1 MRINTNYLSVNILTA
16 LLMLVFMMPLFAQE
30 EDDANISEY
39 QEEVR
44 QMVSFLQYSMNVLGD
59 PAYSAKEKDV
69 VINESFSKIFV
80 DDKVQIEDD
89 LVRKRDVVTNK
100 DVQAYLKDVDFFFKQ
115 VTFEFNII
123 DIDHNESPDGKLFFT
138 VKLMRSLKGIT
149 VENDSMNSDQE
160 RYIEVN
166 VDEENKDL
174 KIASIYTTKL
184 SRDEELTFW
193 WAGLSMEWRTILGVD
208 IIVKEGLRLSD
219 VTMFSDS
226 TYVVGTEQFSDTI
239 KIIEFVKKAADKQ
252 FLDLSGVYMIQN
264 LKPLVQLKKLAKLD
278 ISGSAIKDIFP
289 IRNITTLTYLDCS
302 STMIEDLSPLRYSK
316 SLRELRIGNT
326 PVHSITVIENFDNL
340 EVLDLSQTVIDSLPS
355 IDHLIHLKALNCG
368 STNIIRLDS
377 IRHLNSLEVLD
388 CSNTVIDNLEPISRL
403 QKLKKLNISKTKIFS
418 LEPLASVKTLEI
430 LMIEDNEIDKLSGLE
445 ELAELQVVYAD
456 NCKIEIDEFVNFA
469 SKNINTEIIF
479 MTGILEEYWES
490 LDVNW
495 KQYFSEM
502 LQIGDSLNSRDL
514 HKILKTKNI
523 DISGKSAFVELSPL
537 KYTPLLESLDFS
549 RTPVSSLGPVQ
560 NLNHLKWI
568 NGSYSQVIDIT
579 ALKTVTG
586 LKVMNF
592 ENTGIA
598 SISAVSDFQ
607 EIDSLIFNN
616 TSIKDLSA
624 LSGLDFKI
632 AYFDNSRVADE
643 DVLDLDF
650 DERKSVLVYKSQK
663 LEAWW
668 GNMEDKWQ
676 DVFIDHYQ
684 IPKQPESEDLHKLAA
699 IRSLE
704 VNSTGLKNLDP
715 VPEFIRLE
723 SLTFTETRISSLQPL
738 STLKKLKIL
747 KCPRN
752 PISEI
757 GPLASL
763 TSLELLDLNNTQV
776 DNLKEISGLTDLRE
790 LTFSGTN
797 VKDLS
802 PITSLQNLEVLD
814 FSKTKV
820 RQIKALDELKNLRTV
835 NCYNNKISDKKVD
848 EFRMNNPDCEVVYY

>member
-1 MRINTNYLSVNILTA
+1 MRINTNHLSINFLTI
-16 LLMLVFMMPLFAQE
+16 LLMLVFALPLLAQE
-30 EDDANISEY
+30 EEESNIAAY

-59 PAYSAKEKDV
+59 PVYSAKEKDV

-123 DIDHNESPDGKLFFT
+123 DIDHSETPEGNLFFT
-138 VKLMRSLKGIT
+138 VKMMRSLKGIT

-184 SRDEELTFW
+184 SRDEELAFW

-219 VTMFSDS
+219 VSMFSDS
-226 TYVVGTEQFSDTI
+226 TYVVGTEQFSDSI
-239 KIIEFVKKAADKQ
+239 KIIDFVKQAADKQ
-252 FLDLSGVYMIQN
+252 SLDLSGAYMIQN
-264 LKPLVQLKKLAKLD
+264 LKPLVQLKTLNKLD

-289 IRNITTLTYLDCS
+289 IRNITTLTFLDCS
-302 STMIEDLSPLRYSK
+302 RTMIEDLGPLRYSK

-326 PVHSITVIENFDNL
+326 PIHSITVIENFDNL

-355 IDHLIHLKALNCG
+355 IDQLVHLKELNCS
-368 STNIIRLDS
+368 STNIVKLDS
-377 IRHLNSLEVLD
+377 IRYLTSLEILD
-388 CSNTVIDNLEPISRL
+388 CSNTAIEELKPISRL
-403 QKLKKLNISKTKIFS
+403 PKLKKLDISKTKIAS
-418 LEPLASVKTLEI
+418 LELLASMSTLET
-430 LMIEDNEIDKLSGLE
+430 LVIEDTEIARLTGLE
-445 ELAELQVVYAD
+445 ELKNLQVVYAD
-456 NCKIEIDEFVNFA
+456 DAKIEIEEFVKFANKNFD
-469 SKNINTEIIF
+469 TEIIF
-479 MTGILEEYWES
+479 MTGVLENYWKN
-490 LDVNW
+490 LDENW
-495 KQYFSEM
+495 KQYFSEK
-502 LQIGDSLNSRDL
+502 LQMGDSLNGRDL
-514 HKILKTKNI
+514 HKILKLKNI
-523 DISGKSAFVELSPL
+523 DVSGKSAFVDLSPL
-537 KYTPLLESLDFS
+537 KYTPLVESLDFS
-549 RTPVSSLGPVQ
+549 GTPVSSLGPV
-560 NLNHLKWI
+560 LSLKQLKRI
-568 NGSYSQVIDIT
+568 DGSYSQVIDVA
-579 ALKTVTG
+579 ALGSIPG
-586 LKVMNF
+586 LKVINF
-592 ENTGIA
+592 ENTGVA
-598 SISAVSDFQ
+598 SIAALSGIQDL
-607 EIDSLIFNN
+607 DTLIFNK

-624 LSGLDFKI
+624 LNGLTFKI

-643 DVLDLDF
+643 DVLFLDF
-650 DERKSVLVYKSQK
+650 EESKSVLVYKSQK
-663 LEAWW
+663 LQTWW
-668 GNMEDKWQ
+668 GNMDDKWQ
-676 DVFIDHYQ
+676 DAFVDQYKIA
-684 IPKQPESEDLHKLAA
+684 KSPETEDLHRLVA

-704 VNSTGLKNLDP
+704 VSSTGLRNLDP
-715 VPEFIRLE
+715 IPEFIRLE

-738 STLKKLKIL
+738 AALKRLKTL

-757 GPLASL
+757 QPLASI
-763 TSLELLDLNNTQV
+763 TTLELLDLNNTQV
-776 DNLKEISGLTDLRE
+776 DNLKEISALSALKE

-802 PITSLQNLEVLD
+802 PIADLKNLEVLD

-820 RQIKALDELKNLRTV
+820 RQIKALDELSNLKTV
-835 NCYNNKISDKKVD
+835 NCYNNKLSDKKVE
-848 EFRMNNPDCEVVYY
+848 EFRMNNPDCDVVFY